1 MLDQAQVERTGNG
14 YRIITPYTSEQL
26 TMIYNFLAPE
36 PKGRGYFD
44 NFVINNSH
52 HSTYWQLSASAQIE
66 DMITEP
72 LLFDLWYLMTM
83 TLVEVCGCNR
93 NWILFEKDTP
103 KSTELIDF
111 NSVELNK
118 QTFDQMASQL
128 IEIIHRVNNDIPVIS
143 NNVVLTNGPRV
154 VS

>member
-14 YRIITPYTSEQL
+14 YRIITPYTPKQL
-26 TMIYNFLAPE
+26 TMIYSFLAPE
-36 PKGRGYFD
+36 PEGRGYFD
-44 NFVINNSH
+44 NFVINNSL

-66 DMITEP
+66 KMITEP